1 MAVAG
6 TLHMA
11 MAEPSSKKRK
21 LAGGQRQRVAQLLS
35 NEKAGSAEPVPPVKS
50 LLAKDLVYKWSWG
63 KLSPQ
68 EVQHSADL
76 ACKDILAVGGQ
87 EPLDLK
93 GLANLGSGGKFKE
106 KMHQQLVAI
115 VSKGLAISTLHHC
128 YLPFDGFEKPV
139 FQSMLLPHILF
150 ADLFHNY
157 QQVFQSSILPKEG
170 DIRAFW
176 KLQQSHPAWKKH
188 PLSKRS
194 VAKCIPLL
202 LHGDGTPVISIGK
215 LWSKQLT
222 IFSWASMLGSGL
234 TKDTLYHIWSVF
246 DKSAIPATWDS
257 FFQELSWSFNILWE
271 GVWPSSDAKGNEY
284 SPGSPE
290 ALKSGQLLA
299 GGYCGVLWSIT
310 GDLDYMSGVLQLP
323 HYSLK
328 AGPCAIC
335 KCTGG
340 EGADS
345 WKDCRPEAPWTTL
358 FWKKSDWQAWGGKTP
373 CKLFSKTIGIT
384 CHDVFYDW
392 MHCKHLGTDCVQFG
406 SVLYLLIFCQMEA
419 EPVANLKTV
428 WQFMQKWYK
437 EHGTTNRYFAF
448 GKITMFYNSKAKK
461 SPKLKGKAK
470 QVVNLG
476 GCLLDLWKQHMD
488 PENDIH
494 KKVKQMLKLNVGLER
509 LLASNVGE
517 FAFGPQDA
525 QLFKQFSFAMCQLHR
540 ELAEHFLGNTP
551 RLFPDIPKIHPLL
564 HIALDCDKVNPA
576 LTWCYKGEDYM
587 GCRRSLAQSCAA
599 RLQPPGVCQ
608 KMVRKIRLALHL
620 QLQSQK

>member
-1 MAVAG
+1 M
-6 TLHMA
+6 
-11 MAEPSSKKRK
+11 
-21 LAGGQRQRVAQLLS
+21 
-35 NEKAGSAEPVPPVKS
+35 
-50 LLAKDLVYKWSWG
+50 
-63 KLSPQ
+63 
-68 EVQHSADL
+68 
-76 ACKDILAVGGQ
+76 
-87 EPLDLK
+87 
-93 GLANLGSGGKFKE
+93 GSGGKFKE

-115 VSKGLAISTLHHC
+115 VSKDLAISKLHHC

-157 QQVFQSSILPKEG
+157 QQAFQASILPKQD
-170 DIRAFW
+170 DITAFW
-176 KLQQSHPAWKKH
+176 GLQKQHAAWKRH
-188 PLSKRS
+188 PLSRRS
-194 VAKCIPLL
+194 TSKCIPLL

-222 IFSWASMLGSGL
+222 IFSWASMLGHGL
-234 TKDTLYHIWSVF
+234 TKDSLFHIWSVF
-246 DKSAIPATWDS
+246 DKSAIAATWDS
-257 FFQELSWSFNILWE
+257 FFTELAWSFNILWE
-271 GVWPSSDAKGNEY
+271 GVWPAADARGSKY

-290 ALKSGQLLA
+290 ALKAGEPLA
-299 GGYCGVLWSIT
+299 GGFFCCLWAII
-310 GDLDYMSGVLQLP
+310 GDLDYMNGVLQLP

-335 KCTGG
+335 RCTGG
-340 EGADS
+340 EGPDS
-345 WKDCRPEAPWTTL
+345 WKDCRPTAPWTTL
-358 FWKKSDWQAWGGKTP
+358 FWKKTEWEAWGGKTP
-373 CKLFSKTIGIT
+373 CKLFSNTIGLT
-384 CHDVFYDW
+384 CHNVFYDW

-406 SVLYLLIFCQMEA
+406 SVLYLLVFCQMEG
-419 EPVANLKTV
+419 EPLENLKTV
-428 WQFMQKWYK
+428 WQFMQNWYK
-437 EHGTTNRYFAF
+437 KNGTTNRYFAF
-448 GKITMFYNSKAKK
+448 GKLTMFYNSKAKK

-488 PENDIH
+488 AGSDTH
-494 KKVKQMLKLNVGLER
+494 KKVKQMLKLNVALEK

-517 FAFGPQDA
+517 LAFGLQDA
-525 QLFKQFSFAMCQLHR
+525 QLFKDFAFAMCQLHR
-540 ELAEHFLGNTP
+540 ELSETFLENTP

-587 GCRRSLAQSCAA
+587 GCHRSLAQSCAA

-608 KMVRKIRLALHL
+608 KMVHKIRLALHL